1 MIEQTYTCIQEMK
14 SLLRQEGLMM
24 SNTSVHFF
32 DSDARSDWVRLRT
45 LILLRWMAIIGQS
58 AAVLVAIYFLALDI
72 SIILCFSVIGASVV
86 ANIIAITQY
95 PENKRLTD
103 KEAMFTLLFDLT
115 QLIFLLFLTGGLN
128 NPFALLI
135 LAPVT
140 ISATTLRLRSTIF
153 LGICA
158 IVMVTIVTR
167 YHIPLKGFDGHIY
180 ELPLLFTLGFWNAL
194 IIGILFLASYARRVS
209 VEAHSMN
216 QALLATQMALDR
228 EQKLT
233 DLGGVVAAAAHEL
246 GTPLATIKLVSTEL
260 EDELEKIPELKEDA
274 KLIREQANRCNEIL
288 KSMGSA
294 GKEDL
299 HLRNVPITEIVRQAA
314 EPHLNRGKEISF
326 TFYSEE
332 CDDSKNDE
340 PIVER
345 SAQIIHGLRNLIQNA
360 VDFSF
365 KNVWIDVNWSKE
377 KITIRVAD
385 DGDGFSLDMLGQIG
399 EPFITRRDQA
409 EQKNPRPEYEGMGLG
424 VFIAKTLLERSGASL
439 SFSNNSDSLDV
450 KDFRNKGAIV
460 EVHWPSPKIALKEA
474 VVFGALGENKPIN

>member
-1 MIEQTYTCIQEMK
+1 MK

-58 AAVLVAIYFLALDI
+58 AAVLVAVYFLALDI
-72 SIILCFSVIGASVV
+72 SIILCFSVIGTSVV

-167 YHIPLKGFDGHIY
+167 YHMPLKWFDGNIY

-194 IIGILFLASYARRVS
+194 IIGILFLGSYARRVS

>member
-1 MIEQTYTCIQEMK
+1 MK

-58 AAVLVAIYFLALDI
+58 AAVLVAVYFLALDI
-72 SIILCFSVIGASVV
+72 SIILCFSVIGTSVV

-167 YHIPLKGFDGHIY
+167 YHMPLKGFDGNIY

-194 IIGILFLASYARRVS
+194 IIGILFLGSYARRVS

-474 VVFGALGENKPIN
+474 VVFGALGENNPIN

>member
-1 MIEQTYTCIQEMK
+1 MK

-58 AAVLVAIYFLALDI
+58 AAVLVAVYFLALDI
-72 SIILCFSVIGASVV
+72 SIILCFSVIGTSVV

-167 YHIPLKGFDGHIY
+167 YHMPLKGFDGTIY
-180 ELPLLFTLGFWNAL
+180 KLPLLFTLGFWNAL

-260 EDELEKIPELKEDA
+260 EDELGKIPELKEDA

-332 CDDSKNDE
+332 QDDTKNDE

-360 VDFSF
+360 VDFAF

-377 KITIRVAD
+377 KITVRVAD
-385 DGDGFSLDMLGQIG
+385 DGDGFSQDMLGQIG
-399 EPFITRRDQA
+399 EPFITRKEQI
-409 EQKNPRPEYEGMGLG
+409 EQKSSRPEYEGMGLG

-439 SFSNNSDSLDV
+439 SFYNNSDSLDT
-450 KDFRNKGAIV
+450 KDVSNKGAIV
-460 EVHWPSPKIALKEA
+460 EVNWPSPKIALEEA
-474 VVFGALGENKPIN
+474 IVFGALGENKPIN

>member
-1 MIEQTYTCIQEMK
+1 MK

-58 AAVLVAIYFLALDI
+58 AAVLVAVYFLALDI
-72 SIILCFSVIGASVV
+72 SIILCFSVIGASAV

-153 LGICA
+153 LGVCA

-288 KSMGSA
+288 KSMGSV

-299 HLRNVPITEIVRQAA
+299 HLRSVPITEIVRQAA

-377 KITIRVAD
+377 KITVRVVD
-385 DGDGFSLDMLGQIG
+385 DGEGFSLDMLGQIG
-399 EPFITRRDQA
+399 EPFITRRDQT
-409 EQKNPRPEYEGMGLG
+409 EQKTPRPEYEGMGLG

-460 EVHWPSPKIALKEA
+460 EVHWPSPKIALKQS
-474 VVFGALGENKPIN
+474 VVFGPLGENKPIN

>member
-1 MIEQTYTCIQEMK
+1 MK

-58 AAVLVAIYFLALDI
+58 AAVLVAVYFLALDI
-72 SIILCFSVIGASVV
+72 SIILCFSVIGTSVV

-167 YHIPLKGFDGHIY
+167 YHMSLKGFDGNIY

-194 IIGILFLASYARRVS
+194 IIGILFLGSYARRVS

>member
-1 MIEQTYTCIQEMK
+1 
-14 SLLRQEGLMM
+14 MM
-24 SNTSVHFF
+24 SKTSVHFF
-32 DSDARSDWVRLRT
+32 DPDARSEWVRLRT

-72 SIILCFSVIGASVV
+72 SIILCFSIIGASVV
-86 ANIIAITQY
+86 ANVIAITQY
-95 PENKRLTD
+95 PENKRVTD

-115 QLIFLLFLTGGLN
+115 QLTLLLFFTGGLN

-140 ISATTLRLRSTIF
+140 ISATTLRLGSTIF

-158 IVMVTIVTR
+158 ILMVTIVAR
-167 YHIPLKGFDGHIY
+167 YYVPLKGFDGTIY
-180 ELPLLFTLGFWNAL
+180 ELPLLFILGFWNAL

-216 QALLATQMALDR
+216 QALNATQMALDR

-246 GTPLATIKLVSTEL
+246 GTPLATIKLVSSEL
-260 EDELEKIPELKEDA
+260 VDELIKIPELREDA
-274 KLIREQANRCNEIL
+274 KLIHEQANRCNEIL

-294 GKEDL
+294 GKDDL
-299 HLRNVPITEIVRQAA
+299 HLRRVPITEIVRQAA
-314 EPHLNRGKEISF
+314 EPHLNRGKLINF
-326 TFYSEE
+326 TKYSEE
-332 CDDSKNDE
+332 YDDSKNDE

-360 VDFSF
+360 VDFASQ
-365 KNVWIDVNWSKE
+365 NVWIDINWSNE

-385 DGDGFSLDMLGQIG
+385 DGDGFSQDLLGQIG
-399 EPFITRRDQA
+399 EPFLKRR
-409 EQKNPRPEYEGMGLG
+409 EHTEKISSRPEYEGMGLG
-424 VFIAKTLLERSGASL
+424 VFIAKTLLERSGAYL
-439 SFSNNSDSLDV
+439 SFYNNSEKQYSTDIN
-450 KDFRNKGAIV
+450 NKGAIV
-460 EVHWPSPKIALKEA
+460 EVNWPTSKITLTEDE
-474 VVFGALGENKPIN
+474 VFGPLGENKPIS

>member
-1 MIEQTYTCIQEMK
+1 MK

-32 DSDARSDWVRLRT
+32 NSDARSDWVRLRT

-72 SIILCFSVIGASVV
+72 SIVLCFSIIGTSVV
-86 ANIIAITQY
+86 ANIIAISQY

-115 QLIFLLFLTGGLN
+115 QLIFLLFITGGLN

-167 YHIPLKGFDGHIY
+167 YHIPLKGFDGTIY

-260 EDELEKIPELKEDA
+260 EDELGKIPELKEDA

-332 CDDSKNDE
+332 QDDTKNDE

-360 VDFSF
+360 VDFAF

-377 KITIRVAD
+377 KITVRVAD
-385 DGDGFSLDMLGQIG
+385 DGDGFSQDMLGQIG
-399 EPFITRRDQA
+399 EPFITRKEQI
-409 EQKNPRPEYEGMGLG
+409 EQKSSRPEYEGMGLG

-439 SFSNNSDSLDV
+439 SFYNNSDSLDT
-450 KDFRNKGAIV
+450 KDISNKGAIV
-460 EVHWPSPKIALKEA
+460 EVNWPSPKIALEEA
-474 VVFGALGENKPIN
+474 IVFGALGENKPIN

>member
-1 MIEQTYTCIQEMK
+1 M
-14 SLLRQEGLMM
+14 
-24 SNTSVHFF
+24 
-32 DSDARSDWVRLRT
+32 
-45 LILLRWMAIIGQS
+45 
-58 AAVLVAIYFLALDI
+58 
-72 SIILCFSVIGASVV
+72 
-86 ANIIAITQY
+86 
-95 PENKRLTD
+95 
-103 KEAMFTLLFDLT
+103 
-115 QLIFLLFLTGGLN
+115 
-128 NPFALLI
+128 
-135 LAPVT
+135 
-140 ISATTLRLRSTIF
+140 
-153 LGICA
+153 
-158 IVMVTIVTR
+158 
-167 YHIPLKGFDGHIY
+167 PLKGFDGNIY

-194 IIGILFLASYARRVS
+194 IIGILFLGSYARRVS